1 MQNFKSLAALCFA
14 AIISGCASNGVADYR
29 TAGIDK
35 RVVVEP
41 SASNAY
47 KGILFEISP
56 SREGVLE
63 HRANEICSRLGG
75 LKVRPAFS
83 HTTPLGW
90 KFYNYQC
97 NGFILAQPQIQQ
109 YAPREPIL
117 QNQQKGISI
126 DLAKSKCSELG
137 FSQET
142 EGFGKC
148 VLQLSK

>member
-29 TAGIDK
+29 TVGINE

-47 KGILFEISP
+47 KGILVEISP

-75 LKVRPAFS
+75 LKVRPAYS
-83 HTTPLGW
+83 HTVPLGW
-90 KFYNYQC
+90 KSYNYQC
-97 NGFILAQPQIQQ
+97 NGFILVQQ

-117 QNQQKGISI
+117 QNQQQGISI

>member
-1 MQNFKSLAALCFA
+1 MQKFKFLSGLCFA

-29 TAGIDK
+29 TVGINE

-41 SASNAY
+41 SASNAF
-47 KGILFEISP
+47 KGILVEMPPSP
-56 SREGVLE
+56 EGVLE
-63 HRANEICSRLGG
+63 QRANEICSRLGG
-75 LKVRPAFS
+75 VKVRPTYS
-83 HTTPLGW
+83 HTVPLGW

-97 NGFILAQPQIQQ
+97 NGPIIVQPQIQQ
-109 YAPREPIL
+109 YAPTQPIL
-117 QNQQKGISI
+117 QNQQQGIPI

-137 FSQET
+137 FNQGT